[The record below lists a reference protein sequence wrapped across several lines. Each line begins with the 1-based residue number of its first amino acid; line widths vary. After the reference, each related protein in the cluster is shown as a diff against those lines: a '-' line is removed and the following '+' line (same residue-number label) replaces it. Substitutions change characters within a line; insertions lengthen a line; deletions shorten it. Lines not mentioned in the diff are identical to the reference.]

1 MLWARKETYVRRE
14 CRPSR
19 RPSYRLLRREV
30 LDSVMIGWWFVKA
43 RGLRTAGN
51 AARVMFTSFIA
62 LPFRHYSPR
71 PSSPFTHPQL
81 LTFPS
86 TISRPPFSC
95 PPLLILA
102 SPLRSARRSTHWY
115 RPRTTP
121 NPSSVP
127 YSSSELNQTDI
138 SSAVSFSRSADG
150 RTHVAAFES
159 FEFRLTRCTCDA
171 GLGLLLG
178 VLVSLKQ
185 G

>member
-1 MLWARKETYVRRE
+1 MGKKGDVRAEGMSSISSAQLPVAEERSV
-14 CRPSR
+14 RFGHDR
-19 RPSYRLLRREV
+19 MVV
-30 LDSVMIGWWFVKA
+30 LESERSPNVA
-43 RGLRTAGN
+43 N
-51 AARVMFTSFIA
+51 AARVMFTSSIA
-62 LPFRHYSPR
+62 LPFHPYSPR

-127 YSSSELNQTDI
+127 CSSSELNQTDI
-138 SSAVSFSRSADG
+138 SSAVSFSHSADR
-150 RTHVAAFES
+150 RTHVAALDWFK
-159 FEFRLTRCTCDA
+159 FRLTRCTCDA